1 MKKLQINIGDNISK
15 ILLKEAHSK
24 NLNLS
29 QYVLLVLKSRA
40 NVLSKNKVQEFK
52 GSCFP
57 PLNYAFVNVS
67 QVLAAVT
74 ST

>member
-15 ILLKEAHSK
+15 ILLKDAHSK

-40 NVLSKNKVQEFK
+40 NVLSKK
-52 GSCFP
+52 
-57 PLNYAFVNVS
+57 
-67 QVLAAVT
+67 
-74 ST
+74 